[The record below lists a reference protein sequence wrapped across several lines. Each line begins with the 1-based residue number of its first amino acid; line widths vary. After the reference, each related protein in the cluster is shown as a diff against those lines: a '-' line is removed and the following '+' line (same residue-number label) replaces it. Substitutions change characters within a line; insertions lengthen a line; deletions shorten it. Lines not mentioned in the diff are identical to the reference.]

1 MEIIENKLLRAV
13 INPKGAELSGL
24 FNKKEELEY
33 LWNGDPAFWGKQSPV
48 LFPIVG
54 TLKGNSYLYKG
65 GSYQLPRHG
74 FARDRS
80 FEVEKRAGDS
90 KLFLL
95 KSDMETQKVYP
106 FDFEFRI
113 HYSLEEN
120 KLIVSYEIKN
130 SGEEDLYF
138 SVGGH
143 PAFKLPLVDNTAYE
157 DYYLEFE
164 KKETAGR
171 WPISGDGLIE
181 KEPVPALNETNIL
194 PINKLLFAKDAL
206 VFKNLNSSFVKLK
219 SDKTRHGLTFHFPGF
234 PFLGIWAA
242 EGADFICIEPWCGI
256 ADTIDS
262 DQQLVN
268 KEGIISLKKG
278 EEFKRVWSAEVY

>member
-1 MEIIENKLLRAV
+1 MEIIENKLLRAM

-24 FNKKEELEY
+24 FNKETELEY

-65 GSYQLPRHG
+65 ESYQLPRHG

-106 FDFEFRI
+106 FNFEFRI
-113 HYSLEEN
+113 RYTLEEN

-130 SGEEDLYF
+130 CGEEELYF

-143 PAFKLPLVDNTAYE
+143 PAFKLPLVDDTAYE

-164 KKETAGR
+164 KNENAAR

-181 KEPVPALNETNIL
+181 KESTPVLNETNIL
-194 PINKLLFAKDAL
+194 PINKELFAKDAL
-206 VFKNLNSSFVKLK
+206 VFKFLNSSLVKLK
-219 SDKTRHGLTFHFPGF
+219 SDKSPHGIKFQFSGF

-242 EGADFICIEPWCGI
+242 KGADFICIEPWCGI
-256 ADTIDS
+256 ADSINS
-262 DQQLVN
+262 DQQLIS
-268 KEGIISLKKG
+268 KEGIISLKKD
-278 EEFKRVWSAEVY
+278 EEFKRAWSVEVY

>member
-1 MEIIENKLLRAV
+1 MEVIENKLVRAT

-24 FNKKEELEY
+24 FNKKEEMEY

-54 TLKGNSYLYKG
+54 TLKENSYLYKG
-65 GSYQLPRHG
+65 SSYQLSRHG
-74 FARDRS
+74 FARDRT

-95 KSDMETQKVYP
+95 KSDIETHKVYP

-113 HYSLEEN
+113 RYALEEN

-143 PAFKLPLVDNTAYE
+143 PAFKLPLVDNTVYE

-164 KKETAGR
+164 KNENAGR

-181 KEPVPALNETNIL
+181 KEPIPVLNETNIL
-194 PINKLLFAKDAL
+194 PINKELFAKDAL
-206 VFKNLNSSFVKLK
+206 VFKDLKSSFVKLK
-219 SDKTRHGLTFHFPGF
+219 SDKTPHGLTFHFPGF
-234 PFLGIWAA
+234 PFLSIWAA
-242 EGADFICIEPWCGI
+242 KGADFICIEPWCGI
-256 ADTIDS
+256 ADNVES

-268 KEGIISLKKG
+268 KEGIILLKKAD
-278 EEFKRVWSAEVY
+278 EFKRAWSAELY